1 MGRLIDG
8 KWIETSIVTSDQKG
22 SYARLKRTFL
32 DQISTTSTK
41 FKPESNR
48 YHLYVSLA
56 CPWAH
61 RTLIYRELKELT
73 NHISVSVVHPDM
85 LENGWAFDNS
95 FDGATIDH
103 ANNSKFLYQNYQIAQ
118 SDVTTSVTV
127 PVLWDKKTSTIVNN
141 ESSEIIRMFNTTF
154 NNLTGNNLDF
164 YPKHLRAEIDYFNN
178 LIYEPINNG
187 VYKCGFAQNQHA
199 YDSAIEDLFKSLDLI
214 DKHLEGKNFL
224 VGEVLTEADIR
235 LLPTLLR
242 FDLVYFTHFKCNVRR
257 IKDYPNLNRYTKN
270 LYQLKAFKET
280 TNFEHIKRHYYFSH
294 EMINPYRI
302 IPKGPEEIF

>member
-85 LENGWAFDNS
+85 LENGWTFDNS

-103 ANNSKFLYQNYQIAQ
+103 VNNSKFLYQNYQIAQ

-199 YDSAIEDLFKSLDLI
+199 YDSAIEELFKSLDLI
-214 DKHLEGKNFL
+214 DKHLEGKKFL

-235 LLPTLLR
+235 LIPTLLR

-280 TNFEHIKRHYYFSH
+280 TNF
-294 EMINPYRI
+294 
-302 IPKGPEEIF
+302 